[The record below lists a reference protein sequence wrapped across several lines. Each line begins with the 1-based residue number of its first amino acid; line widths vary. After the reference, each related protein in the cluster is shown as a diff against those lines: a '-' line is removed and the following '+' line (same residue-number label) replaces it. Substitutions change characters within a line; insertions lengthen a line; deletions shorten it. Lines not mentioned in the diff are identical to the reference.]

1 MERAKKQVF
10 SVHLCHHIAHKQKF
24 KRERQTKGNR
34 HLKGCKTLKSAK
46 KLGSFGK
53 RIAFN
58 SFSLISRHQWKQGW
72 VNEKYQRWSCREDAR
87 CYCIWKLTKTI
98 EWEFYLREWI
108 WKEGRR
114 RRCGGKLRH
123 LLQRSLH
130 LPPDLHFSSTCRLL
144 LLLLLQKIPKDFC
157 ICCTY
162 LLHWGWNILVNK
174 IWSPSPESWTTSP
187 CWCSRRD
194 RTSGYLLWFTQK
206 TT

>member
-1 MERAKKQVF
+1 MMDMLFCWHPNGGDGFSRLMIRRRIWSSLITQSLIRFKIGGNFHFLWREIFVFLRF
-10 SVHLCHHIAHKQKF
+10 SVQWSGQKSRCSASICATTSPTN
-24 KRERQTKGNR
+24 KRQTKGKR
-34 HLKGCKTLKSAK
+34 HLKGCKILKRSTIKSAK
-46 KLGSFGK
+46 KLGK

-130 LPPDLHFSSTCRLL
+130 LPPDLHFSSTCRL
-144 LLLLLQKIPKDFC
+144 
-157 ICCTY
+157 
-162 LLHWGWNILVNK
+162 
-174 IWSPSPESWTTSP
+174 
-187 CWCSRRD
+187 
-194 RTSGYLLWFTQK
+194 
-206 TT
+206 